1 MVNLKTNYQD
11 DVLDSTM
18 NGKRRYNLINNSDG
32 TVSFEDVTD
41 YTQIGDDFSAK
52 DLNGIAE
59 EVNDKLNK
67 SGGTMNG
74 KVTFDED
81 ATEGGMIDMTILGE
95 LHELLRAIPDSTPT
109 LIVNNGMY
117 KSKKGILNLCA
128 GEKIRLIIDGQRLIL
143 EKNTNVDQEFKSVF
157 VPEVDN
163 DCALGRPSKRFWGV
177 WAGNATIQTS
187 DARQKENI
195 KPLGAES
202 AVTIPFGDEYVDI
215 HSELFDRL
223 KPVQFNFVEGGN
235 RTCYGFLAQDVA
247 DAMSELGIT
256 ENELDL
262 VHHDYWK
269 DEETGEEKDI
279 YGIAYANLIAMLVHE
294 VQKCKAKIET
304 MELEINNLKGI

>member
-11 DVLDSTM
+11 DVLDSAM
-18 NGKRRYNLINNSDG
+18 NGKRRYNLINNPDG

-67 SGGTMNG
+67 SGGKMSG
-74 KVTFDED
+74 KMAFDED
-81 ATEGGMIDMTILGE
+81 STEEGMIDMTNLGE
-95 LHELLRAIPDSTPT
+95 PYEILRAISGSDPT
-109 LIVNNGMY
+109 LIINNGMY
-117 KSKKGILNLCA
+117 TKGVGSLNLNA
-128 GEKIRLIIDGQRLIL
+128 GKMIQLITTAERLSL
-143 EKNTNVDQEFKSVF
+143 ENSGESGYSAHFRPRN
-157 VPEVDN
+157 DN
-163 DCALGRPSKRFWGV
+163 KCTLGTSNRRFHSL
-177 WAGNATIQTS
+177 WAGNATVQTS

-195 KPLGAES
+195 KPLGLES
-202 AVTIPFGDEYVDI
+202 AVTIPFGDEYIDI

>member
-11 DVLDSTM
+11 DVLDSAM
-18 NGKRRYNLINNSDG
+18 NGKRRYNLINNPDG

-67 SGGTMNG
+67 SGGKMSG
-74 KVTFDED
+74 KMAFDED
-81 ATEGGMIDMTILGE
+81 STEEGMIDMTNLGE
-95 LHELLRAIPDSTPT
+95 LYEILRAIPGSDPT
-109 LIVNNGMY
+109 LIINNGMY
-117 KSKKGILNLCA
+117 TKGVGSLNLNA
-128 GEKIRLIIDGQRLIL
+128 GKMIQLITTAERLSL
-143 EKNTNVDQEFKSVF
+143 ENSGESGYSAHFRPRN
-157 VPEVDN
+157 DN
-163 DCALGRPSKRFWGV
+163 KCTLGTSNRRFHSL
-177 WAGNATIQTS
+177 WAGNATVQTS

-195 KPLGAES
+195 KPLGLES

>member
-32 TVSFEDVTD
+32 TVSLEDVTD

-52 DLNGIAE
+52 DLNGITE

-74 KVTFDED
+74 KMTFDADSTED
-81 ATEGGMIDMTILGE
+81 GMIDMTILGE
-95 LHELLRAIPDSTPT
+95 LYEILRAISGSDPT
-109 LIVNNGMY
+109 LIINNGMY
-117 KSKKGILNLCA
+117 TKGVGNLNLNA
-128 GEKIRLIIDGQRLIL
+128 GKMIQLITTAERLSL
-143 EKNTNVDQEFKSVF
+143 ENSGESSYSAHFRPRN
-157 VPEVDN
+157 DN
-163 DCALGRPSKRFWGV
+163 KCTLGTSNRRFHSL
-177 WAGNATIQTS
+177 WAGNATVQTS
-187 DARQKENI
+187 DAREKENI
-195 KPLGAES
+195 KPLGLES

-247 DAMSELGIT
+247 DAMSELGIS

-269 DEETGEEKDI
+269 DEETGEEKDV

>member
-11 DVLDSTM
+11 DVLDSAM
-18 NGKRRYNLINNSDG
+18 NGKRRYNLINNPDG

-67 SGGTMNG
+67 SGGKMSG
-74 KVTFDED
+74 KMVFDED
-81 ATEGGMIDMTILGE
+81 STEEGMIDMTNLGE
-95 LHELLRAIPDSTPT
+95 LYEILRAISGSDPT
-109 LIVNNGMY
+109 LIINNGMY
-117 KSKKGILNLCA
+117 TKGVGSLNLNA
-128 GEKIRLIIDGQRLIL
+128 GKMIQLITTAERLSL
-143 EKNTNVDQEFKSVF
+143 ENSGESGYSAHFRPRN
-157 VPEVDN
+157 DN
-163 DCALGRPSKRFWGV
+163 KCTLGTSNRRFHSL
-177 WAGNATIQTS
+177 WAGNATVQTS

-195 KPLGAES
+195 KPLGLES